1 MFLLPPTLPI
11 PSYCPPAAMWRPY
24 IQLQVLCSAL
34 NSQAESRV
42 RVPATEAM
50 LALFGAQERH
60 LVSSDKDLGSSRTI
74 SLFQKFAQL
83 SNRFRDRGISA
94 GCIAASESTYDGI
107 SVPRNITV
115 STATLHRS
123 RSLTASCLLCML
135 PRRFNQLYSA
145 RKATGSLAKPRDY

>member
-1 MFLLPPTLPI
+1 
-11 PSYCPPAAMWRPY
+11 
-24 IQLQVLCSAL
+24 
-34 NSQAESRV
+34 
-42 RVPATEAM
+42 M

-107 SVPRNITV
+107 SV
-115 STATLHRS
+115 
-123 RSLTASCLLCML
+123 
-135 PRRFNQLYSA
+135 LYSLNSQSSSVTIA
-145 RKATGSLAKPRDY
+145 QCKLFVMHAA